1 MYSPFSVIADLI
13 GIPSQK
19 HSTLFVEL
27 HSDVSILVADMVNY
41 TYLTT
46 CLDVEDLVQ
55 ILHELFLKF
64 DTLAEQ
70 NNVLRIKFLGDSYN
84 CVAGIPHFN
93 RRHAKSCVAL
103 GLEMIEETHAMGSR
117 RNLDIALRIGV
128 HSGEVFSGII
138 GRTKWQYDIWSRDV
152 DIANRLEITGMAG
165 AVHISQTTLS
175 LLDNTYTYVES
186 SDRIVNDPNLR
197 IAHIVSYLIHPQKMS
212 ANMEYEFGS
221 MKSAPSTTSSISI
234 HVSIVNSEEEI
245 DEIHMKTQRDMI
257 EKVEHM
263 PVGRIQ

>member
-1 MYSPFSVIADLI
+1 M
-13 GIPSQK
+13 
-19 HSTLFVEL
+19 
-27 HSDVSILVADMVNY
+27 SILVADMVNY

-64 DTLAEQ
+64 DMLAEQ
-70 NNVLRIKFLGDSYN
+70 NNVLRIKFLGDAYN

-93 RRHAKSCVAL
+93 RRHAKCCVAL

-117 RNLDIALRIGV
+117 RNLDIDLRIGV

-152 DIANRLEITGMAG
+152 DIANRLEICGLGG

-175 LLDNTYTYVES
+175 LLDNTYKYVES
-186 SDRIVNDPNLR
+186 TERIVHDPNLR
-197 IAHIVSYLIHPQKMS
+197 TAHILSYMIQPQRKI
-212 ANMEYEFGS
+212 ANIDYEIDS
-221 MKSAPSTTSSISI
+221 MKTLASTPSSMSIR
-234 HVSIVNSEEEI
+234 VSVAESEEEI
-245 DEIHMKTQRDMI
+245 DEIRRKTQRDMI